1 MADDRSEL
9 ESLRRLDEL
18 ERKAAG
24 KSAPTSPGQG
34 AYRAA
39 AKSLAEEGGGLAGV
53 GPGAAMGAE
62 AFAPLGLPGVIG
74 GGLAGGALGY
84 MGGKSLQEQA
94 GKLVPAGVKEFFG
107 FSPEQRAEERKQHP
121 TASLVGETVVPL
133 VAGGAPLV
141 KPAYNTASELFGKAR
156 GAGIK
161 DLASAL
167 REKTTGMLTPKI
179 VEAQGKISQS
189 EKVLRE
195 MERSPEIAAN
205 RVQPTDVSKVPQV
218 AERAGVRER
227 LGAAIQKAKQVAD
240 EAHTKVTTALNA
252 FHPKSGVLPED
263 VGAIIQPAGRAN
275 IQSAAAIRT
284 EEAITKIKDPAFA
297 EAKPREA
304 AGDFISTNPQSK
316 PIFDEAINTL
326 ERQIE
331 GTTEP
336 FKSQLRARL
345 QSLRGEE
352 VPLSAAEMN
361 AEIAKASSPTQLLL
375 SGGKQVIPKTT
386 KIQPIT
392 LEQAEFMRRMLT
404 DKKLAEESGFAALDV
419 SRRQAVAKMLSEAM
433 KQYEPRVGEYLSKYR
448 ELSAPIEK
456 ATAGRGGALTEAD
469 LLAEQEVLFSAD
481 KSSTAK
487 YYLDGSQERAE
498 RLLALTGGKKPEIVD
513 AIKGYLRTQM
523 EGMSSKEVSKFI
535 KNNEGLLRVFS
546 ELKAPMESVA
556 KVKEAAETSL
566 SKVPEVEKLAKE
578 ASSRLTKALGT
589 IESPANLARRV
600 SKAESKPIPAQARFK
615 TQQAQAIKA
624 KDAMMELQSNLD
636 RASKPQ
642 EVEAAVKSTAENL
655 KNLGVI
661 DEATRNSML
670 VEAKKLSSSLED
682 KAKAQ
687 KLIYQA
693 ISASLGY
700 GVLGYGAKRYLQKGD

>member
-1 MADDRSEL
+1 
-9 ESLRRLDEL
+9 
-18 ERKAAG
+18 
-24 KSAPTSPGQG
+24 
-34 AYRAA
+34 
-39 AKSLAEEGGGLAGV
+39 
-53 GPGAAMGAE
+53 MGAE
-62 AFAPLGLPGVIG
+62 MGAPLGLPGVIG

-121 TASLVGETVVPL
+121 TASLVGGSVVPL
-133 VAGGAPLV
+133 VVGGAPLV
-141 KPAYNTASELFGKAR
+141 KPAYKTAAELFGKAR

-167 REKTTGMLTPKI
+167 REKTTSMLTPKI
-179 VEAQGKISQS
+179 AEAQSKISQS
-189 EKVLRE
+189 EQVLRE
-195 MERSPEIAAN
+195 MERSPEVSAG
-205 RVQPTDVSKVPQV
+205 RVQPTDSSKVPQI

-240 EAHTKVTTALNA
+240 EAHSKVTSALNA

-263 VGAIIQPAGRAN
+263 VGAIIQPVGRSN
-275 IQSAAAIRT
+275 IQSAAATRT

-352 VPLSAAEMN
+352 VPLNAAEMRS
-361 AEIAKASSPTQLLL
+361 EIAKASSPAQLLL
-375 SGGKQVIPKTT
+375 SGVKQIAPKTT
-386 KIQPIT
+386 KTQPIT

-469 LLAEQEVLFSAD
+469 LLAEQDINS
-481 KSSTAK
+481 
-487 YYLDGSQERAE
+487 
-498 RLLALTGGKKPEIVD
+498 VD
-513 AIKGYLRTQM
+513 R
-523 EGMSSKEVSKFI
+523 
-535 KNNEGLLRVFS
+535 
-546 ELKAPMESVA
+546 
-556 KVKEAAETSL
+556 
-566 SKVPEVEKLAKE
+566 
-578 ASSRLTKALGT
+578 
-589 IESPANLARRV
+589 
-600 SKAESKPIPAQARFK
+600 
-615 TQQAQAIKA
+615 
-624 KDAMMELQSNLD
+624 
-636 RASKPQ
+636 
-642 EVEAAVKSTAENL
+642 
-655 KNLGVI
+655 
-661 DEATRNSML
+661 
-670 VEAKKLSSSLED
+670 
-682 KAKAQ
+682 
-687 KLIYQA
+687 
-693 ISASLGY
+693 
-700 GVLGYGAKRYLQKGD
+700 